1 MKPRAEIKEV
11 SEKQGNSRG
20 APEAQGRPAAETVAG
35 WRARRVPLRQADI
48 ERSRT
53 KASPMGARRTGPKGA
68 RPAGGSPLAFRRIVV
83 PIDFSAESTRAL
95 KIAAGLD
102 QGDGGNLLLVHVVGP
117 IYDLRDFGY
126 GPVQRRRPN
135 EGLMRHARQRL
146 RALARRHVGEKRL
159 WRCVV
164 RSGTAPH
171 QILKAAEE
179 FRAELV
185 IMPTRGLSHAPPTEV
200 GSTAERVVRHA
211 PCPVLVLP
219 KQTPR
224 KRRKKPRN
232 RSGSQRGPI
241 AGLRL

>member
-1 MKPRAEIKEV
+1 MSPF
-11 SEKQGNSRG
+11 
-20 APEAQGRPAAETVAG
+20 PA
-35 WRARRVPLRQADI
+35 R
-48 ERSRT
+48 
-53 KASPMGARRTGPKGA
+53 
-68 RPAGGSPLAFRRIVV
+68 
-83 PIDFSAESTRAL
+83 FSAKPLFGLINVITLTYAL
-95 KIAAGLD
+95 PYAQLQSSIL
-102 QGDGGNLLLVHVVGP
+102 DGGNLLLVHVVGP